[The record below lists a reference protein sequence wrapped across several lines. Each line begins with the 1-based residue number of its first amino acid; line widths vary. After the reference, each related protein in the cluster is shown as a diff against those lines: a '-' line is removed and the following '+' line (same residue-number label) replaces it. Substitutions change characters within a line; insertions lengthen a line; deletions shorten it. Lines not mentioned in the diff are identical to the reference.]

1 MAYVLSRESCVKTT
15 EGETKCTELQVRK
28 AVASVATVRTRI
40 SLGAKLAQA
49 EGECQVMHRLVT
61 VAPLYTCLLAFRLVP
76 SNALALAQD
85 CPKSGV
91 AFNTLSL
98 SLSLFLSVLSSHSL
112 LFFLLLIFFFF

>member
-1 MAYVLSRESCVKTT
+1 MKTT
-15 EGETKCTELQVRK
+15 EEETKCTELQVRK
-28 AVASVATVRTRI
+28 AVESVATVRTRI

-85 CPKSGV
+85 CPKNRV
-91 AFNTLSL
+91 ALNM
-98 SLSLFLSVLSSHSL
+98 VAERR
-112 LFFLLLIFFFF
+112 

>member
-28 AVASVATVRTRI
+28 AVESVATVRTRI

-85 CPKSGV
+85 CPKSRV
-91 AFNTLSL
+91 AFNTL
-98 SLSLFLSVLSSHSL
+98 SLSLFLSVLSSLSL

>member
-28 AVASVATVRTRI
+28 AVESVATVRTRI
-40 SLGAKLAQA
+40 SLGAKLAQS

-76 SNALALAQD
+76 SNALALAQSRL
-85 CPKSGV
+85 PKKV
-91 AFNTLSL
+91 ELHLTL
-98 SLSLFLSVLSSHSL
+98 SLSLFLSVLSSLSL